1 MTCKDCIHYE
11 ACKSM
16 CEAFG
21 FTIDGA
27 GEAASERCEQ
37 FEKALEN
44 SEFADLAAR
53 LRLTNSRS
61 KRALLDSAAYAIE
74 YLQIQMNREHLA
86 HLRLQDYDVSRAEDY
101 RRMTIERNMLAE
113 KLREKESVLDL
124 VLRDGSSCWSDS
136 RYELPIDGDLY
147 LVIASGQWGNVV
159 LIDSY
164 ELATYYKNDGWVLD
178 TYPRMENVNVAYWMP
193 LPEPPEEVNH
203 DL

>member
-21 FTIDGA
+21 FTVDGD

-44 SEFADLAAR
+44 SEFADLVAR

-101 RRMTIERNMLAE
+101 RRMTIERNMLAK

-124 VLRDGSSCWSDS
+124 VLRDGSSCWADPK
-136 RYELPIDGDLY
+136 YEEPIDGESY
-147 LVIASGQWGNVV
+147 LVIVSGHLGNIKLVNA
-159 LIDSY
+159 Y
-164 ELATYYKNDGWVLD
+164 QLATYYRDEGWVLD
-178 TYPRMENVNVAYWMP
+178 TYPKMEALKVHYWAP
-193 LPEPPEEVNH
+193 LSEPPEEEIYE
-203 DL
+203 